1 MKIRIE
7 EQSGLAE
14 TEIIIQCSRTDEQV
28 LKMLAVLRVFDRKL
42 TGTRNGQTFILDAGE
57 ILYIDTVDKK
67 TFLYTANDV
76 FETPLRLYELESQLA
91 DRDFFRASKS
101 TILNFNHIRSLLPE
115 FGGRMQATMTNGEIV
130 FISRQYVPYLRQKLG
145 TL

>member
-42 TGTRNGQTFILDAGE
+42 TGTRNGQTLSLI
-57 ILYIDTVDKK
+57 
-67 TFLYTANDV
+67 
-76 FETPLRLYELESQLA
+76 
-91 DRDFFRASKS
+91 
-101 TILNFNHIRSLLPE
+101 HI
-115 FGGRMQATMTNGEIV
+115 
-130 FISRQYVPYLRQKLG
+130 
-145 TL
+145 